1 MKHYERVLIELIEL
15 IMLDIANG
23 GLVIDEEELKKA
35 ETMYEEL

>member
-1 MKHYERVLIELIEL
+1 MKHYERVLMELIEL

-23 GLVIDEEELKKA
+23 GLVVDMDEVEKA